1 MKDFLKKYLTDD
13 QIKDV
18 EAKYL
23 AEHPDAKGLPVYIS
37 KSRLDEVLGQKR
49 TAEESAASHKKQFEE
64 LQGSVETQVST
75 AVKKAQDDA
84 TAHES
89 AALAE
94 LKTGFTITEAIYK
107 AKGRNVV
114 AIKALI
120 DPKKKIEE
128 EIARLQKSDSYLFED
143 DIPNGTGKDGA
154 GSGSDANQKELD
166 MMRAAVGI

>member
-1 MKDFLKKYLTDD
+1 MKDFLKKYLTEE
-13 QIKDV
+13 QIRDV
-18 EAKYL
+18 EGKYL
-23 AEHPDAKGLPVYIS
+23 ADHPDAKGLPVYIS

-49 TAEESAASHKKQFEE
+49 TAEESAASYKKQFEE
-64 LQGSVETQVST
+64 LQGSVETQIST

-84 TAHES
+84 AEHES

-128 EIARLQKSDSYLFED
+128 EIGRLQKSDPYLFED
-143 DIPNGTGKDGA
+143 DIPKGTGKDGA
-154 GSGSDANQKELD
+154 DSGVSSNQKELD

>member
-1 MKDFLKKYLTDD
+1 MKDFLKKYLNEE

-49 TAEESAASHKKQFEE
+49 TAEESAASYKKQFEE
-64 LQGSVETQVST
+64 LQGTVETQIST

-84 TAHES
+84 TEHEA
-89 AALAE
+89 AALAA
-94 LKTGFTITEAIYK
+94 LKTDFTITEAIYK

-128 EIARLQKSDSYLFED
+128 EIGRLQKSDPSLFED

-154 GSGSDANQKELD
+154 DSSGSSNQKELD